1 MSNDRPGSS
10 TSEFKLTTGGIIG
23 SFAAAVAAVLAGHP
37 RVALALAGLAAVL
50 AAGYSFLRT
59 WLKKERA
66 GAVDWLSAQ
75 QEAALERALR
85 AVGTLSDV
93 LKLVVGE
100 QDEQSDEPDQP
111 GKPDGAGGTG
121 DDGV

>member
-10 TSEFKLTTGGIIG
+10 TSEFKLTTGGIVG

-37 RVALALAGLAAVL
+37 KIALALAGLGAVL
-50 AAGYSFLRT
+50 AAAYSFLRT

-100 QDEQSDEPDQP
+100 QEDQPDQTD
-111 GKPDGAGGTG
+111 KPDAAEGTG
-121 DDGV
+121 DDGA